1 MKAYSYILL
10 KSFAS
15 VLGVF
20 LVITLIDLAFNFF
33 SQLEDIG
40 ATYSY
45 TDAVKF
51 LLQTQPFRSREFIYL
66 CSVVGLLL
74 LFTDKNFMQSFN
86 TLRQSGL
93 KKYKFAIYAF
103 LPIVAINLTAFEFI
117 VPDLTVKSF
126 EERKQKINQ
135 VVKEKPQ
142 MIEIININDKEYSV
156 VYGAGTIKFSEDGE
170 VLFNQDQNSSFSE
183 INYNSNLKYLSF
195 SQLIENSDSA
205 FENFNLIV
213 KTELLKNLELLTKLS
228 GIDVLVSGLIFALKT
243 SSILSISDSVVVSS
257 NEMPTKPSPKSR
269 KFNFIASDFSFH
281 PDALKQIVSKNLLL
295 FISYPEWTKEE
306 ANWFVK

>member
-33 SQLEDIG
+33 SLLEDIG

-170 VLFNQDQNSSFSE
+170 VLFNEDQNSSFSE

-213 KTELLKNLELLTKLS
+213 KTELLRR
-228 GIDVLVSGLIFALKT
+228 GL
-243 SSILSISDSVVVSS
+243 
-257 NEMPTKPSPKSR
+257 
-269 KFNFIASDFSFH
+269 NFIAYFFIFLIGLEILLAMNKGFNTNRILIYGFGASLFYSFIE
-281 PDALKQIVSKNLLL
+281 ALVADSITVFQLPFLLQAFPLLL
-295 FISYPEWTKEE
+295 ILPYLY
-306 ANWFVK
+306 VKKQMSF

>member
-1 MKAYSYILL
+1 MKAYRYILL

-103 LPIVAINLTAFEFI
+103 LPIVAINLTAFEF
-117 VPDLTVKSF
+117 
-126 EERKQKINQ
+126 
-135 VVKEKPQ
+135 
-142 MIEIININDKEYSV
+142 
-156 VYGAGTIKFSEDGE
+156 
-170 VLFNQDQNSSFSE
+170 
-183 INYNSNLKYLSF
+183 
-195 SQLIENSDSA
+195 
-205 FENFNLIV
+205 
-213 KTELLKNLELLTKLS
+213 
-228 GIDVLVSGLIFALKT
+228 
-243 SSILSISDSVVVSS
+243 
-257 NEMPTKPSPKSR
+257 
-269 KFNFIASDFSFH
+269 
-281 PDALKQIVSKNLLL
+281 
-295 FISYPEWTKEE
+295 
-306 ANWFVK
+306 